1 MGTSKSC
8 SELQTCIGGALVFSG
23 RPNPTWQVEQA
34 VVQELEEIWGLL
46 EPFLGTRPAAPL
58 LGYRGFFLRCGPDL
72 EWIAYRGVV
81 TLKTGG
87 DCESR
92 RDKDRKFEKL
102 LLASAP
108 EGILPAS
115 LVKNE

>member
-1 MGTSKSC
+1 MGTSKS
-8 SELQTCIGGALVFSG
+8 SSKLQTCIGGALVFSG

-46 EPFLGTRPAAPL
+46 EPFPDTRSSAPL
-58 LGYRGFFLRCGPDL
+58 LGYQGCFLRGGPDL
-72 EWIAYRGVV
+72 EWIAYRDVV
-81 TLKTGG
+81 TLKAGG
-87 DCESR
+87 DCDSR
-92 RDKDRKFEKL
+92 RDEDRKFEKL